1 MGLEGLRARATQ
13 RAIDAGGEGL
23 SGESVRTV
31 STFRG
36 AAGYGGG
43 LLHFVVVRIF
53 GVVFSCEDEHARELT
68 SCQCC
73 GDLLLLA
80 FATTHFTSVRCSG
93 PSVPALADG
102 PRTSH

>member
-1 MGLEGLRARATQ
+1 MGLGGLRARATQ

-36 AAGYGGG
+36 AAGDGGG

-53 GVVFSCEDEHARELT
+53 GEVFSCEDEHAREFDVVPVLRR
-68 SCQCC
+68 
-73 GDLLLLA
+73 
-80 FATTHFTSVRCSG
+80 SVVAGVRDDSLHLRAMQWPECPG
-93 PSVPALADG
+93 TG
-102 PRTSH
+102 

>member
-53 GVVFSCEDEHARELT
+53 GEVFSCEDEHARELT

-80 FATTHFTSVRCSG
+80 FATTHLHLRAMQWPECPGTG
-93 PSVPALADG
+93 
-102 PRTSH
+102 